1 MGKPRRPDPVKLI
14 CGVLAND
21 ADRLRRAQQLMTRR
35 YGPIDAESPITSF
48 DHTEYYAEEMGPELL
63 RAYWS
68 FERLIHCEQ
77 LAEIKLETNAME
89 SRLADEMLDEYPR
102 PVNLD
107 PGYLSL
113 IKLAL
118 ATTKDA
124 NHRVFVGHGLYVEPT
139 LRFEFERWQAWPWT
153 YADYRQEAT
162 HTFFHGVRDIYRAQ
176 LREWRESLHTGGGE

>member
-35 YGPIDAESPITSF
+35 YGPIDAESPITPF
-48 DHTEYYAEEMGPELL
+48 DHTDYYAEEMGPGLL
-63 RAYWS
+63 RGYWA

-77 LAEIKLETNAME
+77 IAEIKLETNAME
-89 SRLADEMLDEYPR
+89 QRLGDEMLDEYPR

-113 IKLAL
+113 NKLTL

-124 NHRVFVGHGLYVEPT
+124 NHRVYVGHGLYVEPT
-139 LRFEFERWQAWPWT
+139 LRYEHENWRPWPWT
-153 YADYRQEAT
+153 YADYQLDAT
-162 HTFFHGVRDIYRAQ
+162 RAFFRDVRGAYRTQ
-176 LREWRESLHTGGGE
+176 LREWRESLGGGGGE